1 MRASAERAQ
10 GQRRAAPR
18 LLHPPTP
25 PMRVC
30 VVCVPPFPPLSLFPL
45 LVWQP
50 RGARD
55 HHLEAEA
62 AAGRRPE
69 ACGLADAEG
78 DAAAVLHPRAHRRA
92 RPADGGAAPAQL
104 VAHPW
109 GRSIRSRGDGRR
121 LGRRHGGGHP
131 PPRRRRREGRWRRR
145 QQQRWQRRQQRWQRR
160 RGRRRR
166 QQSSGRRWRQCAI
179 HHRAAACGWDRG
191 GTLEAGIGGAPGGG
205 GPGGGG
211 GIGGGRWERGPDD
224 DAPPPGRGRPGCQRT
239 RRRHQRRGRWWPR
252 WGRAVGAARATAADG
267 GGGYHLL
274 PAGNGRRQSGAERGA
289 CGGRQPSG
297 RSIQCASHQCRLPR
311 RARHHVAVHGGCD
324 RTGRPR
330 CQRLRDRSRPA
341 LGGAD

>member
-1 MRASAERAQ
+1 MQHRWQRSVMGSSGSGGGLQPQQQHSMAFSSSTAAPIESC
-10 GQRRAAPR
+10 QRR
-18 LLHPPTP
+18 LLPK
-25 PMRVC
+25 
-30 VVCVPPFPPLSLFPL
+30 
-45 LVWQP
+45 LVT
-50 RGARD
+50 A
-55 HHLEAEA
+55 
-62 AAGRRPE
+62 PE
-69 ACGLADAEG
+69 AVGRVQAYCT
-78 DAAAVLHPRAHRRA
+78 
-92 RPADGGAAPAQL
+92 GAGVSPSPIEQQ
-104 VAHPW
+104 V
-109 GRSIRSRGDGRR
+109 
-121 LGRRHGGGHP
+121 
-131 PPRRRRREGRWRRR
+131 

-191 GTLEAGIGGAPGGG
+191 GTLEAGIGGA
-205 GPGGGG
+205 PGGGG

-311 RARHHVAVHGGCD
+311 RARHHVAVYGGCD